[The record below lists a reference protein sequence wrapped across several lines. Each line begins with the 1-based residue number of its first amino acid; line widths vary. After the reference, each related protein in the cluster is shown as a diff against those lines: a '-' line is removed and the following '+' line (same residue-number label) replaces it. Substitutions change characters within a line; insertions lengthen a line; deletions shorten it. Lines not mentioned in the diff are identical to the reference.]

1 MTCKERITELVE
13 CARRGSQ
20 PGRELRSHL
29 AACTGCK
36 DRWEAE
42 GLLTGQFQTL
52 RIRAAAIMAPDTQ
65 GEVLLRDFALANP
78 RLRRRRGLFEKPLRS
93 WGLALC
99 GTAAVFAA
107 IFIGHVAGTRMH
119 KSPAPATRI
128 RGIRSTQTVFYE
140 VSADADAL
148 SSDDFIAIPYS
159 PPLAQGELVRVVHAD
174 LYPEALASMGIDV
187 DPVWSG
193 DVPADVVEG
202 EDGIPRAVR
211 ITENTQ
217 N

>member
-1 MTCKERITELVE
+1 MTCKERVTELVE

-29 AACTGCK
+29 AACTGCM

-42 GLLTGQFQTL
+42 GLLTEQFQTM
-52 RIRAAAIMAPDTQ
+52 RIRATAIMAPDTQ
-65 GEVLLRDFALANP
+65 REVLLRDFAMANP
-78 RLRRRRGLFEKPLRS
+78 RLRRQSVFRS

-107 IFIGHVAGTRMH
+107 IFVGHVAGTRMH

-140 VSADADAL
+140 ASADADAL

-187 DPVWSG
+187 DPVWSDAASG
-193 DVPADVVEG
+193 GVPAEVVEG